1 MIESMI
7 IALVVMFLLA
17 AAVVLVEEYRA
28 SRAWKRTLERIDR
41 DYFND

>member
-7 IALVVMFLLA
+7 ITFVLLFLLA
-17 AAVVLVEEYRA
+17 AGVVVVEEYRA